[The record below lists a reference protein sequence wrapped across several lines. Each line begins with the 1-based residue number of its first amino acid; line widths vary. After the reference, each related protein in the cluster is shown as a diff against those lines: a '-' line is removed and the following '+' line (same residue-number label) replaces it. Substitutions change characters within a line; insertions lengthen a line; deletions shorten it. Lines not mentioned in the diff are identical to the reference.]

1 MPLTSNLPQDS
12 WPSLEVPEN
21 HFNVTMLLLLSNS
34 ANSAKMQNSD
44 AQGLEIM
51 QG

>member
-12 WPSLEVPEN
+12 WTSLEVPEN

-34 ANSAKMQNSD
+34 ASAKMQNSD
-44 AQGLEIM
+44 VQGLEIM
-51 QG
+51 QV